1 MERSPIPLHKWLVG
15 AFLMIRGKGVSSLQ
29 LARDLGITQKSAWF
43 MGHRLRYAMKSD
55 GGMFAGTVEVDE
67 VYLGGKNKNRHKAR
81 KLPGRGS
88 SGKTPVV
95 GIKDRESNRFFAA
108 PVASV
113 NRETVE
119 DLIGEHIAGGSNA
132 YTDQSSV
139 YNHVECHQ
147 SVNHSHGKNVRDRT
161 HRRSR
166 STGRRLPCGGCT

>member
-1 MERSPIPLHKWLVG
+1 MERGPIPLHKWLVG

-29 LARDLGITQKSAWF
+29 LARDLGITQKSARF

-55 GGMFAGTVEVDE
+55 GGMFSGRAEVDE

-132 YTDQSSV
+132 
-139 YNHVECHQ
+139 
-147 SVNHSHGKNVRDRT
+147 
-161 HRRSR
+161 
-166 STGRRLPCGGCT
+166 